1 MAREHDPSSHIPSRP
16 DAPAG
21 ASGAADPSASSPV
34 SVRRAVPMRGTAGD
48 PGDALMPGGSRNGKD
63 TSSPAAGPDA
73 GARRPSSESE
83 ESEGSGHEA
92 PEAAGSQKETGE
104 QAGGEGAAGASS
116 AVGAARAGGT
126 PEPAAEEPSEATSTT
141 SAEAG
146 ATSATS
152 ASSASPEPDPD
163 PDPAAAPATTRTVGG
178 TPSPAAAA
186 AAGDGGGGAG
196 THADDVPPNGR
207 LKKPMLAAAAI
218 AGAVLISVPFLVAG
232 QNDRKPEKEQT
243 QNAAG
248 TVLDSGRPVSPE
260 TYTSES
266 PKPSVTPSE
275 KKKEKK
281 KETVRPSATP
291 TLKAAIA
298 PPPPPKA
305 PATRPTATVTAKAPP
320 GTAASAMNSLAK
332 NDPHGRHI
340 CYRAF
345 VAEHGWQQPV
355 CDGTITGTTDQG
367 KKITALNI
375 AVWNV
380 EGSSANALL
389 HDPGSTSGNSKWA
402 PNWTAV
408 VADGKN
414 NYIGSSKKGA
424 PFLTGFAMNIG
435 NGSVCHT
442 AKMGGGGWG
451 PQVCKN
457 KRPEYMFVGTTAND
471 HWFEAVRLT
480 V

>member
-1 MAREHDPSSHIPSRP
+1 M
-16 DAPAG
+16 
-21 ASGAADPSASSPV
+21 

-48 PGDALMPGGSRNGKD
+48 PGDALMPGGSRIGKD

-73 GARRPSSESE
+73 GARSPSSESGE
-83 ESEGSGHEA
+83 GEGSGHEA
-92 PEAAGSQKETGE
+92 PEAAGSEKETGE
-104 QAGGEGAAGASS
+104 QAGGEGAASTSSAASASS
-116 AVGAARAGGT
+116 AAGAARAGGT
-126 PEPAAEEPSEATSTT
+126 PEPAAADHSEDTSAT

-152 ASSASPEPDPD
+152 ASSASPD
-163 PDPAAAPATTRTVGG
+163 PDPAPAAATATTRTVGG
-178 TPSPAAAA
+178 PPPAAAAA

-232 QNDRKPEKEQT
+232 QDDRKPEKEQT

-248 TVLDSGRPVSPE
+248 TVLDSERPVSPE

-266 PKPSVTPSE
+266 PKPSVTPS
-275 KKKEKK
+275 KKKEKEKEEK

-298 PPPPPKA
+298 PPPQPKA
-305 PATRPTATVTAKAPP
+305 PVARPTATVTAKAPP
-320 GTAASAMNSLAK
+320 GTAASAMSSLAK

-355 CDGTITGTTDQG
+355 CDGTVTGTTDQG

-408 VADGKN
+408 IADGKN

-435 NGSVCHT
+435 DGSVCHT

-451 PQVCKN
+451 PQICKN